1 MHLRL
6 RLDVDIGGL
15 GIELSS
21 MPNQPSIGIR
31 LQYQSHCLDV
41 DKIGRWNQS
50 SWGIPIHVWM
60 STPWYLILST
70 PREAGEEP
78 HGSPAEEQR
87 GTRRGG
93 GQGRGA
99 PPPSTP
105 MAPAALHPSLPL
117 QSCSPSSSVAR
128 EGGAGGGPHGGAPRP
143 CSPGAGPE
151 RRPRHAAGRRLPGAR
166 GGGSTRR
173 TGGPHAGA
181 RGPVSRRAVRGGGS
195 ARRRRGGGSAAASL
209 LARAAPPCLFSAG
222 ARA

>member
-1 MHLRL
+1 MTTTPWLCPTTTIRL

-60 STPWYLILST
+60 STLWHLILST

-78 HGSPAEEQR
+78 HGSPVEEQR

-99 PPPSTP
+99 PPPSTLK
-105 MAPAALHPSLPL
+105 APAALRPLPPSPILLPIL
-117 QSCSPSSSVAR
+117 LRGAGRISAAATMGKEDLDQPWGR
-128 EGGAGGGPHGGAPRP
+128 RWRLTGHGGEGGARP
-143 CSPGAGPE
+143 AM
-151 RRPRHAAGRRLPGAR
+151 ADLA
-166 GGGSTRR
+166 
-173 TGGPHAGA
+173 
-181 RGPVSRRAVRGGGS
+181 SR
-195 ARRRRGGGSAAASL
+195 
-209 LARAAPPCLFSAG
+209 
-222 ARA
+222 